1 MERRTFI
8 KGVAA
13 SSILGIAATDLQA
26 GTSKKYADNRGTLR
40 GKEFFLDIDYT
51 SVNITGKRSVA
62 TTINGQIPGP
72 TLVWQEGDTASATK
86 GSLRVRHLPTASRYA
101 STVPTGTTA
110 IRVIRSRRVCTV
122 PLSSSPKRENLSVM
136 LLQFQ
141 P

>member
-51 SVNITGKRSVA
+51 PVNITGKRSVA

-72 TLVWQEGDTASATK
+72 TLVWQEGDELFHTLARDHPAFSD
-86 GSLRVRHLPTASRYA
+86 GRCPGHQLQRD
-101 STVPTGTTA
+101 
-110 IRVIRSRRVCTV
+110 RSG
-122 PLSSSPKRENLSVM
+122 
-136 LLQFQ
+136 
-141 P
+141 